1 MTLKKDLNG
10 VQKNSM
16 TLKVGTFNLFQYVAP
31 PYSWYTKKDK
41 FSIEEWKEKQSWV
54 KTQLVEM
61 DCDIVGFQEV
71 FFQKMN

>member
-1 MTLKKDLNG
+1 MLHHLILG
-10 VQKNSM
+10 IQ
-16 TLKVGTFNLFQYVAP
+16 
-31 PYSWYTKKDK
+31 KKDK